1 MMRQPSPMAA
11 LYAWHRAAL
20 AGDAPPVHEGLPEC
34 GWYRTKLVRGGPHV
48 PVEIKVEREI
58 CPESGELLGPER
70 LVAVVDGMRRDPA
83 SIWTFLT
90 PISRAEHDDLIL
102 RRHFVPEMAATMA
115 KLSPATL
122 ANMRP
127 QR

>member
-1 MMRQPSPMAA
+1 MIRQPSSMAD
-11 LYAWHRAAL
+11 LYRWHRAAL
-20 AGDAPPVHEGLPEC
+20 AGDAPPVHEGMPEC
-34 GWYRTKLVRGGPHV
+34 GWYRTRLVKGGPFV

-58 CPESGELLGPER
+58 CAETGELLGPER
-70 LVAVVDGMRRDPA
+70 LVAVVDGLRRDPGR
-83 SIWTFLT
+83 IWTYLT
-90 PISRAEHDDLIL
+90 PITRAEHDDLIQ
-102 RRHFVPEMAATMA
+102 RRHFIPEMAATMA